1 VAAGELS
8 VDCDVREDGHTVF
21 VDGELD
27 LATSPELVTTV
38 TRLLAQRAP
47 SITVDLDGVT
57 FIDSAGVHGIQL
69 VRDLCRTHGCVLA
82 ITPGQRQVQRVFE
95 VAGIN
100 HVLPFRD
107 SSAGI

>member
-1 VAAGELS
+1 VVAGELT

-27 LATSPELVTTV
+27 LATAPELVTAV
-38 TRLLAQRAP
+38 TQLLGQRAL

-57 FIDSAGVHGIQL
+57 FIDSAGVRGIQI
-69 VRDLCRTHGCVLA
+69 VRDLCRKHGCVLA

-100 HVLPFRD
+100 QVLPFRD
-107 SSAGI
+107 SSRGT